1 MLLVEVGTSELP
13 FSPASPLDVSSL
25 PASDELHLQLCP
37 SPSYTAPISHNGSV
51 DRFED
56 DNTKDPFVL
65 DSRVPLL
72 PHPRSSPFLLHR
84 RHTEPKYVGVDPSAR
99 SSTTASPSSSAST
112 RQPLAPSNVAN
123 ARGSKRKAD
132 DAHPLDER
140 VNKEQSKHQPIAG
153 TSSGKRAKSQV
164 EREGRGDCI
173 PTGGVAKVDGDGK
186 IVQDP
191 ARVRLTCPYPV
202 HARLIFRRRN
212 RVEGLSGAAASAP
225 FRSNVDDSPPR
236 KPKRSERRRGRR
248 G

>member
-1 MLLVEVGTSELP
+1 MPLVAVATSELP
-13 FSPASPLDVSSL
+13 FSPASPLNVSSL
-25 PASDELHLQLCP
+25 SASDSIHPQSCP
-37 SPSYTAPISHNGSV
+37 SPSDTSSISHDGAV

-65 DSRVPLL
+65 ESRVPLL

-112 RQPLAPSNVAN
+112 RQPLAPSNA
-123 ARGSKRKAD
+123 ADTRGSKRKAD

-173 PTGGVAKVDGDGK
+173 PTGGVAEVEGDGK
-186 IVQDP
+186 IKVK
-191 ARVRLTCPYPV
+191 AKSSECESLRRYGKIRV
-202 HARLIFRRRN
+202 
-212 RVEGLSGAAASAP
+212 
-225 FRSNVDDSPPR
+225 
-236 KPKRSERRRGRR
+236 
-248 G
+248 